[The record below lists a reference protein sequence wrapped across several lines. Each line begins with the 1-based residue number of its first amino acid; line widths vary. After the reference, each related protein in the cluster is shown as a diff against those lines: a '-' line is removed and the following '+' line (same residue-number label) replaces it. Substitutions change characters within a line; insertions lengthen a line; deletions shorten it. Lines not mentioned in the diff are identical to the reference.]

1 MSNVAEIGLISNVSK
16 LLDAF
21 SVSVSLRSLSTS
33 FTWPARAKCSEL
45 SRQLA
50 ENGAELP
57 MSEVE
62 NLLRMVGNVKQT
74 SSSSSS
80 SGSSSSGGSSD
91 GKKRKESHG
100 RWDEDRERDPKRK
113 SARDELSEYS
123 QMKDTVGTSSGSS
136 GPVISR
142 ILANEICLHRGLGE
156 QSVDGQG

>member
-16 LLDAF
+16 LLDANLGF
-21 SVSVSLRSLSTS
+21 SEPTLAEYIIHLASESKSVV
-33 FTWPARAKCSEL
+33 EL

-91 GKKRKESHG
+91 GKKRKE
-100 RWDEDRERDPKRK
+100 
-113 SARDELSEYS
+113 
-123 QMKDTVGTSSGSS
+123 
-136 GPVISR
+136 
-142 ILANEICLHRGLGE
+142 
-156 QSVDGQG
+156 